1 MNLAIVSGYLVLV
14 LVIGLVSHRF
24 FRGTG
29 EDYFV
34 ATRTIGPFL
43 LLMSLFGTHMT
54 AFSLLGASGEAYHRG
69 IGVFALMASS
79 SALVVPVV
87 FLFVGTRIW
96 ALGKRFGYL
105 TQIEFFRE
113 RWQSP
118 GLGRLLF
125 VVLVALLIPYLLIG
139 IKGGGITL
147 HQITSGRVPEWA
159 GSLAICLVV
168 LAYVVTGGLRG
179 TAWANTFQT
188 LVFMSLGAAAFVVIL
203 SEAGGL
209 APAMSRVSEA
219 SPELLVRG
227 ERIRP
232 LELLTYTFMPL
243 SVGMFP
249 HIFMHW
255 LTARRART
263 FRLAIVA
270 YPILVAI
277 VWLPSVLLGV
287 LGASE
292 FPGLE
297 GPAANS
303 ILLQMI
309 GRHAPGAM
317 AGLLAAGV
325 LAAVMSSLDSQ
336 SLALGTLFT
345 RELTQHRLRTGGGPT
360 GERQTVLLGRW
371 FVAAVLLVTFL
382 LSTAADRSIFKL
394 GVWSFSGFAALF
406 PLVVAALYW
415 RRSTRQGAIA
425 SVLTVAAL
433 WIAFFV
439 RGWQEPGYTVGD
451 SGVMPVAVLLAA
463 STAVLVLVSLGTPRL
478 DTATLRRF
486 FPERS
491 PEESLESRPAA
502 ATSEPT

>member
-1 MNLAIVSGYLVLV
+1 MNLAIIACYLALV
-14 LVIGLVSHRF
+14 LVIGGLSHRL

-29 EDYFV
+29 EDYFI

-96 ALGKRFGYL
+96 AIGKRQGYL

-125 VVLVALLIPYLLIG
+125 VVLAALLVPYLLIG

-147 HQITSGRVPEWA
+147 HQITSGQVPEWT
-159 GSLAICLVV
+159 GSLAMCLVV
-168 LAYVVTGGLRG
+168 LTYVNTGGLRG

-188 LVFMSLGAAAFVVIL
+188 LVFMTLGAVTFVVIL
-203 SEAGGL
+203 GDEGGL
-209 APAMSRVSEA
+209 GPAMAKVEA
-219 SPELLVRG
+219 NSPELLTRG
-227 ERIRP
+227 DLIGP
-232 LELLTYTFMPL
+232 LELLSYTFIPL

-270 YPILVAI
+270 YPICVAV

-287 LGASE
+287 LGAGE
-292 FPGLE
+292 FPGLA

-336 SLALGTLFT
+336 SLALSTLFT
-345 RELTQHRLRTGGGPT
+345 RELAHHRLRTGAGST
-360 GERQTVLLGRW
+360 GDRQTVHLGRW
-371 FVAAVLLVTFL
+371 FVAVVLLGTFV
-382 LSTAADRSIFKL
+382 LSTVADRSIFKL

-433 WIAFFV
+433 WVVFFI
-439 RGWQEPGYTVGD
+439 RGWHQPGYTVGG
-451 SGVMPVAVLLAA
+451 SGLMPVAVLLAA
-463 STAVLVLVSLGTPRL
+463 AVVALVLGSLLTQQP
-478 DTATLRRF
+478 DTAHLQRF
-486 FPERS
+486 FS
-491 PEESLESRPAA
+491 QESA
-502 ATSEPT
+502 ATSPHDSPAAGPPEA